1 MCLESARLL
10 LHPWAEIDCLEFR
23 PIAQDP
29 RVMRYINDGQ
39 PWTDSVIQ
47 EFVKRQIEAYSV
59 REYCRWKLIL
69 KDTGEMAGFCG
80 AGMLDGLSDPEIGWW
95 LAHRFWGQGLAIEA
109 ARVALKD
116 IFTRIALERVVKAE
130 WTHAAHVA
138 VGTFWAGIPTR
149 EVEGIE
155 DPLAAVRQAV
165 ERYGDQ
171 RRLHERYYSFDV
183 VKSVHARRSWMAP
196 DLL

>member
-1 MCLESARLL
+1 MFANIEALEN
-10 LHPWAEIDCLEFR
+10 F
-23 PIAQDP
+23 IAQ
-29 RVMRYINDGQ
+29 
-39 PWTDSVIQ
+39 W
-47 EFVKRQIEAYSV
+47 EAGV
-59 REYCRWKLIL
+59 L
-69 KDTGEMAGFCG
+69 
-80 AGMLDGLSDPEIGWW
+80 P
-95 LAHRFWGQGLAIEA
+95 
-109 ARVALKD
+109 
-116 IFTRIALERVVKAE
+116 KAQ